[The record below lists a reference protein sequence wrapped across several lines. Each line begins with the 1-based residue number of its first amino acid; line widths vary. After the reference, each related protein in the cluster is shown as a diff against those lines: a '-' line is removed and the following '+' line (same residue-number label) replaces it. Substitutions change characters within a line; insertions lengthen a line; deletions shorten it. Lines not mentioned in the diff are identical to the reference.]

1 MTPPTLD
8 ARERQILEQVLRSGF
23 AGIDDLAQRFE
34 VTPQTIR
41 RSVNRLCEQGL
52 LRRVHGGVD
61 SPRHGNLPYP
71 RRQILNLDA
80 KRRIANAVAAF
91 IPDGASVSIG
101 IGTTPAQVAV
111 ALRAHT
117 RLRVITNSLN
127 VATALGGNPG
137 IEVTIAGGPLRP
149 TDLDVVGSGAV
160 SCFSAFKT
168 DFAVFGVGGIDR
180 DGTLLDFDVAEVAT
194 RQAMAD
200 NCRTSLLVADAS
212 KFGRPAIARGGRLGD
227 ADHLFIDGPVPAD
240 YLGALDA
247 DRPRVHVAASTETPA
262 RQTGETCS

>member
-1 MTPPTLD
+1 MHLSPLV
-8 ARERQILEQVLRSGF
+8 ARERQILEQVLRTGF
-23 AGIDDLAQRFE
+23 TGIDDLAQRFD

-41 RSVNRLCEQGL
+41 RCVNRLCEQGL

-61 SPRHGNLPYP
+61 SPSQGNLPYP
-71 RRQILNLDA
+71 RRQILNLDG
-80 KRRIANAVAAF
+80 KRRIATRVAAF

-127 VATALGGNPG
+127 VATALCGNPG
-137 IEVTIAGGPLRP
+137 IEVTIAGGRLRP
-149 TDLDVVGSGAV
+149 SDLDVVGSSAV
-160 SCFSAFKT
+160 RCFSAFKT
-168 DFAVFGVGGIDR
+168 DYAVFGVGGIDR

-227 ADHLFIDGPVPAD
+227 ADNLFIDGPIPDD
-240 YLGALDA
+240 YLGALEA
-247 DRPRVHVAASTETPA
+247 DRPRVHIAVSAETPA
-262 RQTGETCS
+262 GKTGETCS

>member
-1 MTPPTLD
+1 
-8 ARERQILEQVLRSGF
+8 
-23 AGIDDLAQRFE
+23 
-34 VTPQTIR
+34 
-41 RSVNRLCEQGL
+41 
-52 LRRVHGGVD
+52 
-61 SPRHGNLPYP
+61 
-71 RRQILNLDA
+71 
-80 KRRIANAVAAF
+80 
-91 IPDGASVSIG
+91 
-101 IGTTPAQVAV
+101 
-111 ALRAHT
+111 
-117 RLRVITNSLN
+117 
-127 VATALGGNPG
+127 
-137 IEVTIAGGPLRP
+137 VTIAGGPLRP

-227 ADHLFIDGPVPAD
+227 ADHLFIDGPVPTD
-240 YLGALDA
+240 YLGALNA
-247 DRPRVHVAASTETPA
+247 DRPRVQVAASAETPA